1 MMRYFAFSIFTLLVG
16 TVASAEKTPG
26 LHDALSDCV
35 HMIANSNDASFPK
48 ASEWSGNADQ
58 GFVAWYHDAKGD
70 PIYGTKLGE
79 QGGVAICS
87 GPAPMGPTIDHFQK
101 YDLNLVTDAMAQ
113 IGLVELNVPAAG
125 TYFADCGTPAPS
137 LFLAIEADLTNRIG
151 FKFISS
157 PDVGGSCER
166 FGVKD

>member
-1 MMRYFAFSIFTLLVG
+1 MMRYFVFSILVIFVG
-16 TVASAEKTPG
+16 TVAFAEKTPG
-26 LHDALSDCV
+26 LHDALSDCI
-35 HMIANSNDASFPK
+35 HMITNPNDATFPN
-48 ASEWSGNADQ
+48 ASEWTGDADQ
-58 GFVAWYHDAKGD
+58 GFVAWYHDANED

-79 QGGVAICS
+79 QGGVVICS
-87 GPAPMGPTIDHFQK
+87 GPAPMGPTIDHFVEF
-101 YDLNLVTDAMAQ
+101 DLDLFKDVIKP

-125 TYFADCGTPAPS
+125 TYFANCGAPSPS
-137 LFLAIEADLTNRIG
+137 LFLAIDADVTNRIG